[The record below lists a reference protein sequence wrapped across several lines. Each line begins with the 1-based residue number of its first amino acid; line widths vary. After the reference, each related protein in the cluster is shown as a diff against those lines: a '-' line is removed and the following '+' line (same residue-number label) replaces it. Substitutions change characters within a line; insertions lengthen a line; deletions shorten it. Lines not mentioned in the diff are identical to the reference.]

1 MPRAV
6 KQKLAFREKLVQTG
20 KGGGADALLRRLK
33 NLFQEL
39 VKLDQEQIDV
49 KSLDSVRVQ
58 LVQRVIV
65 FHKDRGVKAFAACCL
80 AELLRLY
87 APDAPYT
94 ADQLRDIFQF
104 FIAQIVSGLKG
115 HGSKAPI
122 KKYDSQ
128 ATQQTQTQTQATQ
141 GTRITDAPYYTE
153 YCHLIESL
161 AQIKSVVIIVDL
173 PSADD
178 LIARYFEGFCEIAR
192 ADMNKSLLRN
202 LVSILVELL
211 LEAERA
217 PSGVMDVII
226 KQFETYGSKPDTPS
240 FQLIADVCNRMGVK
254 VLPPAVL
261 AHFSDIQMTH
271 GRDPSPT
278 DLQTLK
284 ESHELVLTM
293 FRNAPSLLVN
303 VIPVLEENLRAVE
316 EVPLRQL
323 STETLGTMFGERPI
337 IGKGVE
343 SFVVLIAK
351 AYPATWRAWLG
362 RKVDKALAVRLAWV
376 QATGKIIANQPD
388 LRGEVEADLVERVQD
403 SDERVRAA
411 ICKVLGSL
419 SYETALHHVSD
430 QLLHAVGGRVSDKK
444 PLVRNEAINSL
455 AKLWGLAYE
464 AIESTE
470 EDAIRHF
477 GWIPQE
483 MLHAIFRKD
492 VTVDLRSQVNAAFKN
507 VILPLPS
514 KPDDEQVWVDRF
526 LLVAAHLD
534 ESALAGLERLTGL
547 KGYAKGS
554 SPYSAFAD
562 ACDEFNGGTDESV
575 DKSVKTRL
583 SYIVEAISRMLFN
596 DHEKARKDL
605 EAFAEAND
613 KKLYK
618 LLRTMA
624 DPQSNLRTIIKSRNE
639 FLRRVEQSYSN
650 LLDVLSVVV
659 DHAAWVIINQSSIP
673 CLIRRLQKPE
683 GPNAER
689 VGALSARFLTFV
701 AKECAPMYK
710 DHIDELKI
718 IINDR
723 RNNTLVEVAVQA
735 LAVVTKWNPES
746 GPSDKRVIERAMTLS
761 LSGTPRQAKFASRFI
776 SVCSDGNAS
785 QRLVDSL
792 WDQLRTGDEEI
803 ILPTLSSLA
812 ELALSASVAFRSHG
826 DDIIQ
831 NILGDVML
839 RPSED
844 ETEDDKWAD
853 EDQLPVR
860 DRAKLYGIKV
870 LTHNSLPWC
879 KLPDALD
886 HVRPVLALLNDLMKN
901 DGRVTDET
909 NEGAMTRCHL
919 RLRAACSILKLAN
932 VRLYD
937 KAMSESFVNVS
948 FILQDVN
955 FTVRNLFLKKLF
967 AVVPSQRLLP
977 RWNALPAFA
986 AQDPEM
992 ENILLA
998 RTIIRACV
1006 NNARKL
1012 RDDPDDMKDRIEVPV
1027 ARLLHLLT
1035 QHPDLGWSSLN
1046 ELKDIA
1052 KFIELYVE
1060 CVATSQNVTLLFTVV
1075 GKLKTVCVVGEQ
1087 MDAEKVSLLLSDR
1100 PLVDDDDERHT
1111 SATYHLYMLSELA
1124 QMIIRNRAHAGQWN
1138 LTMYPGK
1145 VRMPNDIFANLPS
1158 VDVQQKM
1165 ARHTFLSEDVQVW
1178 AKSFGRRTHVTGQTR
1193 RAAAGTSPVK
1203 EPRKRRRASTKSP
1216 RKRRRSS
1223 RRDDDDGDD
1232 ETSDEETTE
1241 DDEGDVDMAT
1251 ASEAETEEEE
1261 ANGAEAV
1268 VGRGGRRSAKTK
1280 AQKAVTRK
1288 AKRASA
1294 PKKKKAAQRSVTQS
1308 ESDLTE
1314 LSDG

>member
-6 KQKLAFREKLVQTG
+6 KQKLRFNEKLVQTG

-33 NLFQEL
+33 TLFQEL
-39 VKLDQEQIDV
+39 VKLDQEQVDI
-49 KSLDSVRVQ
+49 KSLGSVRVQ

-94 ADQLRDIFQF
+94 ADELRDIFQF

-115 HGSKAPI
+115 HGSKAPM
-122 KKYDSQ
+122 KKHDSQ
-128 ATQQTQTQTQATQ
+128 ATQQTQTQTQGTQ

-178 LIARYFEGFCEIAR
+178 LITRYFEGVCEIAR

-211 LEAERA
+211 LESERA

-240 FQLIADVCNRMGVK
+240 FQLIADVCNRMSVK

-271 GRDPSPT
+271 GRDPSPA

-303 VIPVLEENLRAVE
+303 IIPVLEENLRAVE

-343 SFVVLIAK
+343 SYVVLLAK

-388 LRGEVEADLVERVQD
+388 LRSEVEADLVERVQD

-444 PLVRNEAINSL
+444 PLVRNEAISSL
-455 AKLWGLAYE
+455 AKLWSLAYD
-464 AIESTE
+464 AIESNE
-470 EDAIRHF
+470 EDAIDHF

-507 VILPLPS
+507 VILPLPP
-514 KPDDEQVWVDRF
+514 KPDDEQAWVDRF
-526 LLVAAHLD
+526 LLVASQVD
-534 ESALAGLERLTGL
+534 ESAIAGLERLTGL

-554 SPYSAFAD
+554 SPYAAFAE

-575 DKSVKTRL
+575 DKRVKTRL
-583 SYIVEAISRMLFN
+583 AYIMEAISRMLFN
-596 DHEKARKDL
+596 EHEKARKDL
-605 EAFAEAND
+605 EAFAAAND

-618 LLRTMA
+618 LLRSMA
-624 DPQSNLRTIIKSRNE
+624 DPQSNLRTIIKARNE
-639 FLRRVEQSYSN
+639 FLRRVEQSHSS

-673 CLIRRLQKPE
+673 CLIRRLQKPD

-689 VGALSARFLTFV
+689 VGALSARFLTLV

-718 IINDR
+718 VLNDR
-723 RNNTLVEVAVQA
+723 RNNALVEVAIQA
-735 LAVVTKWNPES
+735 LAAVTKWNPEC
-746 GPSDKRVIERAMTLS
+746 GPTDKKVIERAMALA

-776 SVCSDGNAS
+776 SVCSDGNAP

-792 WDQLRTGDEEI
+792 WDQLQSGDEQV

-826 DDIIQ
+826 DDIVQYIQ
-831 NILGDVML
+831 EDVML

-844 ETEDDKWAD
+844 ETEDDKWA
-853 EDQLPVR
+853 EEEQLPVR
-860 DRAKLYGIKV
+860 DRAKIYGIKL
-870 LTHNSLPWC
+870 LTHNALPWC

-886 HVRPVLALLNDLMKN
+886 HLRPVLALLNDLTKN
-901 DGRVTDET
+901 EGRVTDDT
-909 NEGAMTRCHL
+909 NEGGMTRCHL
-919 RLRAACSILKLAN
+919 RLCAACSILKLAN

-967 AVVPSQRLLP
+967 SVVPSQRLLP

-992 ENILLA
+992 ENIILA
-998 RTIIRACV
+998 STIIRASV

-1012 RDDPDDMKDRIEVPV
+1012 RDDPDDMKDRIEVPL

-1075 GKLKTVCVVGEQ
+1075 AKLKTVCVVGEQ
-1087 MDAEKVSLLLSDR
+1087 MGSEKVSVLLSDR
-1100 PLVDDDDERHT
+1100 PLEDDDDERHT

-1124 QMIIRNRAHAGQWN
+1124 QMIIRNRAHAAQWN

-1145 VRMPNDIFANLPS
+1145 VRLPNDIFANLPS
-1158 VDVQQKM
+1158 VDIQQKM
-1165 ARHTFLSEDVQVW
+1165 ARHTFLSEDVQAW
-1178 AKSFGRRTHVTGQTR
+1178 AKSFGRRTHMTAQTR
-1193 RAAAGTSPVK
+1193 RARPTSPTK
-1203 EPRKRRRASTKSP
+1203 EPRKRRRPSNKSP
-1216 RKRRRSS
+1216 RKRRRRS
-1223 RRDDDDGDD
+1223 RQDEDDDDD
-1232 ETSDEETTE
+1232 ETSDEETTD
-1241 DDEGDVDMAT
+1241 DDEADVDMVST
-1251 ASEAETEEEE
+1251 NEAETEEEE
-1261 ANGAEAV
+1261 EEEETNGAEAV

-1280 AQKAVTRK
+1280 ANKAVTRK
-1288 AKRASA
+1288 AKRA
-1294 PKKKKAAQRSVTQS
+1294 PKKKPARRSVTES